1 MKKIILSSLVVI
13 GLTMSMAADE
23 MNLQEIFD
31 TEKQE
36 TIAKKRVSELEN
48 KNILELEYFDY
59 YSKRFKKDVAYINYE
74 FNQSNLI
81 VLENFLNKIDKD
93 VEKLEYKQG
102 VKYHLEI
109 QYIVGTGMVYR
120 VKKV

>member
-1 MKKIILSSLVVI
+1 MKKIILSSLVAI

-36 TIAKKRVSELEN
+36 IIAKKRVSELEN

-74 FNQSNLI
+74 FDQSNLI
-81 VLENFLNKIDKD
+81 VLENFLNKI
-93 VEKLEYKQG
+93 L
-102 VKYHLEI
+102 
-109 QYIVGTGMVYR
+109 MF
-120 VKKV
+120 